1 MSGDRAVE
9 PAGTKG
15 DARPVLGVQR
25 LRRSFGAALAGLWWL
40 VRREP
45 NAQIHVGLAAL
56 AVALALWLGL
66 SPAEWALLVT
76 LFGLVLGLE
85 ALNTAVERLA
95 DLAMPRHHPQ
105 VRLIK
110 DLAAGGV
117 LVAALAAA
125 AAGVFLFGPRL
136 LRVLG
141 WGAA

>member
-9 PAGTKG
+9 PAGTAG
-15 DARPVLGVQR
+15 GARPVLGGQR
-25 LRRSFGAALAGLWWL
+25 LRRSFGAALGGLWWL

-45 NAQIHVGLAAL
+45 NARIHVGLAAL

-76 LFGLVLGLE
+76 LFGLVIGLE

-95 DLAMPRHHPQ
+95 DLAVPRYHPQ
-105 VRLIK
+105 VRLVK

-117 LVAALAAA
+117 LAAALAAA

-141 WGAA
+141 WGPA

>member
-1 MSGDRAVE
+1 MSSDWPLE
-9 PAGTKG
+9 PAGTESG
-15 DARPVLGVQR
+15 ACPVLGVQR

-45 NAQIHVGLAAL
+45 NARIHVGLAAL

-76 LFGLVLGLE
+76 LFGLVIGLE

-95 DLAMPRHHPQ
+95 DLAVPQPHPQ

-117 LVAALAAA
+117 LAAALAAA
-125 AAGVFLFGPRL
+125 AAGVCLFGPRL

-141 WGAA
+141 